1 MKRSEPRNI
10 RPFEDSLR
18 IIAKL
23 AAQTNIDQKQW
34 FAIVLHAGLVAI
46 EDVDYKFN
54 MPLKLKIAPVVKTE
68 EPGTGLH
75 LNEPRAGKPHPAP
88 ARGKGA

>member
-46 EDVDYKFN
+46 EEVDYKFN
-54 MPLKLKIAPVVKTE
+54 MPLKLKIVPACPP
-68 EPGTGLH
+68 PGSGLH
-75 LNEPRAGKPHPAP
+75 LNEPRAAKHSPAP